1 MATATIT
8 PDSGEVAYP
17 EGTVDFF
24 DNGALIGTG
33 SGGNAQIDNG
43 VGDSTLGQITG
54 TASSARVIQISGKLT
69 F

>member
-1 MATATIT
+1 
-8 PDSGEVAYP
+8 
-17 EGTVDFF
+17 
-24 DNGALIGTG
+24 
-33 SGGNAQIDNG
+33 